1 MTKEYDLQSIRQK
14 TRDRA
19 TRTPLKT
26 GVNSGTPEG
35 YEAVPAPHVTS
46 AVLLS
51 NDTNSIWYGNLVW
64 HQYTRSNQKIVL
76 TTACT
81 LDVIVSFPQVR
92 SFTYLCR
99 SRNLYAHKLNISV
112 HVYRMF
118 LFISKT
124 IFQTIMKRKFK
135 LLFVI
140 WSG

>member
-1 MTKEYDLQSIRQK
+1 MTKEDKRTKYDLQSIRQK

-26 GVNSGTPEG
+26 GGELRYSEG
-35 YEAVPAPHVTS
+35 LAVPAPHVTP

-51 NDTNSIWYGNLVW
+51 NDTNIIWYGNLVW
-64 HQYTRSNQKIVL
+64 HQYTRSNQKIIL
-76 TTACT
+76 TIACT
-81 LDVIVSFPQVR
+81 LDVIVSIPQVR
-92 SFTYLCR
+92 SFTYPCR

-124 IFQTIMKRKFK
+124 IFQTIMKRKLK
-135 LLFVI
+135 Q
-140 WSG
+140 W